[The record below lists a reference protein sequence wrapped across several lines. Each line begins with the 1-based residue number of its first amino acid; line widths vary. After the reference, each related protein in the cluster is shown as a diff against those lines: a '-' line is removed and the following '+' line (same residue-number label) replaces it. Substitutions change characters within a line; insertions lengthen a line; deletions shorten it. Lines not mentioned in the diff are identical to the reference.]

1 MKEYGLII
9 FIAFSQILFSQEN
22 SNDLVTASIYGS
34 SNLDEFE
41 DVKLETKDSCK
52 CIDFELITGL
62 ELEKLT
68 FDNIRINNSEYY
80 NLSEE
85 IKLIVI
91 KSVLENQD
99 KPLRIFGN
107 FKSEWVLAKNNKVK
121 KKIISFRGENNI
133 SKLNLMS
140 TNFYLFNNSEVKSV
154 NFTIDTKTN
163 FRTNYQVFVPKLS
176 KEIEVI
182 INRKIKKSFG
192 EVQYKF
198 DIK

>member
-1 MKEYGLII
+1 M
-9 FIAFSQILFSQEN
+9 
-22 SNDLVTASIYGS
+22 VTASIYGS

-41 DVKLETKDSCK
+41 DVKVETKDSCK
-52 CIDFELITGL
+52 CIDFELTTGL

-176 KEIEVI
+176 KKIEVI

>member
-22 SNDLVTASIYGS
+22 SNDVVTASIYGS
-34 SNLDEFE
+34 SNLNEFE

-52 CIDFELITGL
+52 CIDFELTTGL

-91 KSVLENQD
+91 KSVLENH
-99 KPLRIFGN
+99 K
-107 FKSEWVLAKNNKVK
+107 
-121 KKIISFRGENNI
+121 
-133 SKLNLMS
+133 
-140 TNFYLFNNSEVKSV
+140 
-154 NFTIDTKTN
+154 
-163 FRTNYQVFVPKLS
+163 QV
-176 KEIEVI
+176 
-182 INRKIKKSFG
+182 
-192 EVQYKF
+192 
-198 DIK
+198 